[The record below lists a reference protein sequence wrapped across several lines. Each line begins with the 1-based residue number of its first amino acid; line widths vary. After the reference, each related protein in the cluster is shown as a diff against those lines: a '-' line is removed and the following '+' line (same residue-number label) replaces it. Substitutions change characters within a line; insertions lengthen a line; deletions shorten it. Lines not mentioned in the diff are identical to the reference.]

1 MGKFQQSCLQLQKA
15 VCRLV
20 KKRKKAGNSGET
32 DRRSNK
38 ASYGEKETGHEI
50 VLRSRR
56 NNHIQRSAN
65 RVATLCG
72 CLLLM
77 VFFNGCSSISNTER
91 IKSNEIADF
100 PVYVVDHGGHTGVVL
115 DRELAKQYLPSIN
128 EEFVHSRY
136 IEVGWGDE
144 DFYQSREKTTKLRMQ
159 AVLYPTNAVLRVTEV
174 PIDPEK
180 YYPNIEVKKLMVT
193 RTGFRKMLSY
203 IYKTFKRN
211 SNGNPVK
218 TGKGLHVHDLFYQA
232 KGKFH
237 VFNTCNTWTA
247 KILKEAGLPVS
258 SFLTITSDDIMD
270 QIRDY
275 RHSTPENL
283 TNE

>member
-1 MGKFQQSCLQLQKA
+1 

-50 VLRSRR
+50 VLRSRH

-65 RVATLCG
+65 RVATRCG

-100 PVYVVDHGGHTGVVL
+100 PVYVVDHGGHTGIVL
-115 DRELAKQYLPSIN
+115 DRELAKQQLPSIN

-136 IEVGWGDE
+136 IEVG
-144 DFYQSREKTTKLRMQ
+144 
-159 AVLYPTNAVLRVTEV
+159 
-174 PIDPEK
+174 
-180 YYPNIEVKKLMVT
+180 
-193 RTGFRKMLSY
+193 
-203 IYKTFKRN
+203 
-211 SNGNPVK
+211 
-218 TGKGLHVHDLFYQA
+218 
-232 KGKFH
+232 
-237 VFNTCNTWTA
+237 
-247 KILKEAGLPVS
+247 
-258 SFLTITSDDIMD
+258 
-270 QIRDY
+270 
-275 RHSTPENL
+275 
-283 TNE
+283 